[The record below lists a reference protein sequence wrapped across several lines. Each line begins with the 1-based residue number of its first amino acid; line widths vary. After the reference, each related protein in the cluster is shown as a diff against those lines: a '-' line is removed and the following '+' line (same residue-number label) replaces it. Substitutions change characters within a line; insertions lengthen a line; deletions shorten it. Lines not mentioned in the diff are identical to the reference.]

1 MKMRGSNYWDRQRLK
16 PMSSVTKSAGVMA
29 ITAILYGSVIVC
41 RLAIFKFDPTS
52 FIVAGTEICQAEAV
66 PIPIRWYAGGGY
78 DGQYYFRL
86 ALDPFTRQQ
95 TAFGIPLDWP
105 AYRQQRI
112 LYPALA
118 YALALG
124 QARLVPWTMILV
136 NYLAICAL
144 GFTGGMFACAFGR
157 DATWGLLISF
167 YPGLLFSLN
176 RDLTEVLG
184 MSLAVAALLLLH
196 RRQILFGAVT
206 LALAVLARETFA
218 LLAGALLV
226 AWAWRMFRGQARWT
240 EGACLM
246 IPLAVF
252 CVWQLWLFATWGNFG
267 AVGHTFILGPPMKD
281 LVSFAATQVSGLP
294 TAARVFILYQ
304 LILLA
309 GTVFLAATAVPGS
322 AIDGGVK
329 LAWAGYAFIVS
340 RVTNEWV
347 LNTHAMALLR
357 AASELMAL
365 SFLILLG
372 SRYSKL
378 LLFVFVLE
386 IVIWNVYVIVYC
398 LHFPYS

>member
-1 MKMRGSNYWDRQRLK
+1 MKMSGSHVWYRQRMK

-29 ITAILYGSVIVC
+29 ITAILYGSVVVC

-52 FIVAGTEICQAEAV
+52 FILAGAGICQPENV
-66 PIPIRWYAGGGY
+66 PIPIKWYSTGGY

-95 TAFGIPLDWP
+95 TAYGIPLDWP
-105 AYRQQRI
+105 AVRQQRI
-112 LYPALA
+112 LYPLLS

-124 QARLVPWTMILV
+124 RAEWVPWTMILV

-144 GFTGGMFACAFGR
+144 GFTAGLFACALGR
-157 DATWGLLISF
+157 DAMWGLLISF

-184 MSLAVAALLLLH
+184 ISLAVAALLLLH
-196 RRQILFGAVT
+196 RRQILFSALT
-206 LALAVLARETFA
+206 LVLAVLTRETFA
-218 LLAGALLV
+218 LLAGALLL
-226 AWAWRMFRGQARWT
+226 AWAWRMFRAQARWA
-240 EGACLM
+240 EGAYLM
-246 IPLAVF
+246 IPLVAF
-252 CVWQLWLFATWGNFG
+252 SAWQLWLFNNWGNFG
-267 AVGHTFILGPPMKD
+267 AIGHTFNLGPPMKG
-281 LVSFAATQVSGLP
+281 LVSFAAKQTAGLP
-294 TAARVFILYQ
+294 TPARLFVIYQ

-309 GTVFLAATAVPGS
+309 GTVFLAATALSGS

-329 LAWAGYAFIVS
+329 LAWVGYSLMVS
-340 RVTNEWV
+340 RVTEDWV
-347 LNTHAMALLR
+347 LSTHIMALMR
-357 AASELMAL
+357 AASELMVI

-378 LLFVFVLE
+378 TLVVFVLE

-398 LHFPYS
+398 LNFPYS